1 VSNTKEYYSL
11 LLKGGHV
18 IDPKNN
24 IDETMDVAITNNKI
38 AQVAKDILPSKAKK
52 TVNVAGL
59 YVTPGL
65 IDIHVHIYGGY
76 RGWLFPDVH
85 SFRNGVTT
93 VVDAGGPGW
102 KSFEECKKTIIEQS
116 KTRVLVFLNIVGAG
130 MIGAAEQDVN
140 EMNPVAAAEM
150 VKQYPD
156 YFVGVKTAHFG
167 GLGWEAIDAAVE
179 AGELS
184 GTMVMVDSRTIPTRP
199 YKDMLLVHLRPGD
212 IHTHIYSQHIP
223 LLNEGGV
230 VNDYVWEA
238 RERGVIF
245 DVGHGAGSFW
255 FRVAVPAV
263 KQGFVPDTISTDL
276 HKISALMPNATMMA
290 TMSKF
295 LNMGMPLHEVIFRS
309 TVNPARIIRRPQLGT
324 LTVGAD
330 ADVAVIELL
339 KGNFGFVDV
348 GHARMRGEYR
358 LQCAL
363 TVRNGE
369 IVWDVNGISCPDWD
383 TAGQYIH
390 LS

>member
-1 VSNTKEYYSL
+1 VNDTEEYSL

-24 IDETMDVAITNNKI
+24 IDEIMDVAIEGNKI
-38 AQVAKDILPSKAKK
+38 AQVSKDIPSSKAKK
-52 TVNVAGL
+52 AVDVTGF

-65 IDIHVHIYGGY
+65 VDIHVHVYGGY
-76 RGWLFPDVH
+76 RGWLFPDVYCF
-85 SFRNGVTT
+85 SNGVTT
-93 VVDAGGPGW
+93 VVDAGGAGW
-102 KSFEECKKTIIEQS
+102 KSFEEFKETIIEQS
-116 KTRVLVFLNIVGAG
+116 KTRVFALLNIVGAG
-130 MIGAAEQDVN
+130 MLGAIEQDVT
-140 EMNPVAAAEM
+140 EMDPVAAAGM
-150 VKQYPD
+150 VKKYPD
-156 YFVGVKTAHFG
+156 YIVGVKTAHFMG
-167 GLGWEAIDAAVE
+167 PGWEAIDAAVK

-184 GTMVMVDSRTIPTRP
+184 DTMVMVDSKTTSIRT
-199 YKDMLLVHLRPGD
+199 YKDMLLTHLRPGD
-212 IHTHIYSQHIP
+212 MHTHIYSQHIP
-223 LLNEGGV
+223 LLNEEGIV
-230 VNDYVWEA
+230 SDYVWEA
-238 RERGVIF
+238 RKRGVLF

-295 LNMGMPLHEVIFRS
+295 LNMGMPLHEVILRS
-309 TVNPARIIRRPQLGT
+309 TVNPAQIIKRPELGT

-330 ADVAVIELL
+330 ADIAVIELP
-339 KGNFGFVDV
+339 KGEFGFVDV

-369 IVWDVNGISCPDWD
+369 VVWDVNGISCPDWE
-383 TAGQYIH
+383 TAGKYIH